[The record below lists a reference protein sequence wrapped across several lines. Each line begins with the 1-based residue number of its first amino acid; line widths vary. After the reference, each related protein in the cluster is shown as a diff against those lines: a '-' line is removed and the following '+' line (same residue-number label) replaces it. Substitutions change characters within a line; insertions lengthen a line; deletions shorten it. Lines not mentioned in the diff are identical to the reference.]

1 MTLVD
6 DMLGEDSH
14 FKLYFEKLRQSPL
27 PVVPFIGKES
37 LSCEKKN
44 SIRISLAN
52 NQTRIAQMKEKH
64 NLIVLPSGDTL
75 INFRKFQQIGEHLSE
90 IQQYQ
95 NMPYDIVANS
105 DIQRELKRLNP
116 MKGFSDENSFQN
128 YLVKLKENIEPIDG
142 SPRAFVSVSHRVFVR
157 SNFSFTLANPSSY
170 TKLAIAFTCFSSFH
184 DAIKFFHIAF
194 ANIKSIG

>member
-27 PVVPFIGKES
+27 PVVPFIGK
-37 LSCEKKN
+37 LSSIEIWN
-44 SIRISLAN
+44 SSIVFCFSAN

-64 NLIVLPSGDTL
+64 NFIVLPTGETL

-95 NMPYDIVANS
+95 NMPYDIQPNF
-105 DIQRELKRLNP
+105 DIQKELKRLNP
-116 MKGFSDENSFQN
+116 MKGFPDENTFQN
-128 YLVKLKENIEPIDG
+128 YLVTLKEQIEPPDS
-142 SPRAFVSVSHRVFVR
+142 SPKVFVR
-157 SNFSFTLANPSSY
+157 FQ
-170 TKLAIAFTCFSSFH
+170 
-184 DAIKFFHIAF
+184 
-194 ANIKSIG
+194 